1 MGMEKRLPSAR
12 RLSLQTLKLV
22 SAYFLCCVHACPCN
36 QPIVVLLVH
45 ETLQR
50 GEATVDDELEIAEL
64 ALVQDD
70 SGESLGLGGEFVAA
84 RSIAS
89 NKILQDTTW
98 GLNVSGLAIWSSGC
112 RRRRFIPWGGLAI
125 LGNFCYV

>member
-1 MGMEKRLPSAR
+1 
-12 RLSLQTLKLV
+12 V
-22 SAYFLCCVHACPCN
+22 LCSWSCPCPCPCN

-70 SGESLGLGGEFVAA
+70 SGECLGLGGEFLTT
-84 RSIAS
+84 RSIAG

-98 GLNVSGLAIWSSGC
+98 GLDVSGLAIW
-112 RRRRFIPWGGLAI
+112 L
-125 LGNFCYV
+125 L